1 MRALAVVAVLLLA
14 ALGSAASAQDA
25 RDRFLAQCRADTL
38 AQWPDAVDRVNVRCA
53 ERWPSVARSNPL
65 VDVLLSPFADDS
77 PPPVTLGELRD
88 RAAMV
93 RWGPATPQGTEGRF
107 GGVDV
112 QIPAAGPLRL
122 VVGWAAVGEPV
133 PYEIVDALRLRGAS
147 VELVGCYDYG
157 ATESNSV
164 YRVAAPGHA
173 AFAMTLYR
181 REAPTTGAHSHLT
194 VTADA
199 AGPIPTM
206 DSLRRSEPAAEW
218 KTRCA

>member
-1 MRALAVVAVLLLA
+1 MRLVLVASLVVLGLLW
-14 ALGSAASAQDA
+14 SPTSAQDA

-38 AQWPDAVDRVNVRCA
+38 AQWPGAGRVDEACA

-65 VDVLLSPFADDS
+65 VDILLSPFADNA
-77 PPPVTLGELRD
+77 PRPATAGELRD
-88 RAAMV
+88 RAALV
-93 RWGPATPQGTEGRF
+93 RWGPATSQGMEGRF

-112 QIPAAGPLRL
+112 QIPAAAPLRL
-122 VVGWAAVGEPV
+122 IVSWGAVGEPV

-147 VELVGCYDYG
+147 ADLIGCYDYG

-164 YRVAAPGHA
+164 YRVAAPGHSP
-173 AFAMTLYR
+173 FAMTLYR
-181 REAPTTGAHSHLT
+181 REAPTASANSHLT

-199 AGPIPTM
+199 ESRIPTL
-206 DSLRRSEPAAEW
+206 DSLRRDEPDAEW